1 MGSDSEGEDLWSS
14 HYKGLLLLGKCSEQT
29 SVKRET
35 GGEETGW
42 KWLVISAYSPK
53 LGKKSPCPPSLS
65 MFVSYQPAAATPTGK
80 MHAHLL
86 LVVSLETLA
95 T

>member
-14 HYKGLLLLGKCSEQT
+14 HYKGPILLGKCSEQT
-29 SVKRET
+29 SVKREN
-35 GGEETGW
+35 GGEETDW

-53 LGKKSPCPPSLS
+53 LGKKIPVPTIS

-80 MHAHLL
+80 MRAHLL